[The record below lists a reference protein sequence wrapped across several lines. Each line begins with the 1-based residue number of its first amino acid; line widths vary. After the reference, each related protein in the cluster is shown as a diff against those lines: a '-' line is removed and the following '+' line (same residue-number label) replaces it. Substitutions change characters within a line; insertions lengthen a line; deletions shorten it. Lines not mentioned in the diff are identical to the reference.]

1 MNITMKRLSATMVAA
16 ALLLGA
22 SACSNDEKAKDAPV
36 ETKAGDA
43 PVENDGSGGQG
54 PGDPAGNPGEGL
66 DVGDAL
72 GAGEA
77 LDAIGPE
84 GVASAMV
91 TATGA
96 ERYEMQGDVVHL
108 YLSPEGTI
116 NNAEMA
122 CMVANAVINEGDEVV
137 IHDAEGETAC

>member
-1 MNITMKRLSATMVAA
+1 MNATMKRLNATVLAA

-22 SACSNDEKAKDAPV
+22 SACSSDEKAKEAPLV
-36 ETKAGDA
+36 TKAEDA
-43 PVENDGSGGQG
+43 SVENEATDGQS
-54 PGDPAGNPGEGL
+54 PGDPAGDSGEEL
-66 DVGDAL
+66 DVGEAL

-91 TATGA
+91 SAMGA

-108 YLSPEGTI
+108 YLSPDGMI
-116 NNAEMA
+116 ANAMMG
-122 CMVANAVINEGDEVV
+122 CIVANGVINEGDEVV
-137 IHDAEGETAC
+137 IHDADGETAC